1 MSAIS
6 TTDRHAATASRSA
19 DATRAFF
26 AVLWRDIFVTG
37 REFPIFLAQV
47 VIQPLFLLFVFGKIL
62 TELGYAQGGYAQL
75 LFPGVVSLTIVL
87 TALQSTALP
96 LVIEFSFTKEIE
108 DRLLAPMPVS
118 LVAIEKEIFAAMRAL
133 IAGSVMFPIGL
144 WILGSVPGHASGVG
158 WLILFMVLGALAGG
172 AMGMT
177 MGTLVP
183 PNRIQIMFALILTP
197 LLFTGAVQYPWP
209 SLSHLKWFQIITL
222 FNPMTYV
229 SEGLRGAM
237 VPQVPH
243 MRPWICV
250 VALLASI
257 ALFTA
262 IGVRGFLRRA
272 LA

>member
-1 MSAIS
+1 VSAITTAGRRVTRS
-6 TTDRHAATASRSA
+6 THTAG
-19 DATRAFF
+19 ATRAFV

-37 REFPIFLAQV
+37 RELPIFLAQV

-62 TELGYAQGGYAQL
+62 TELGYARSGYAQL

-96 LVIEFSFTKEIE
+96 LVIEFSFSKEIE

-133 IAGSVMFPIGL
+133 VAGAVMFPIGL
-144 WILGSVPGHASGVG
+144 WILGAIPTHASGVG
-158 WLILFMVLGALAGG
+158 SLVLFMILGSLVGG

-209 SLSHLKWFQIITL
+209 SLSHLRWFQIIAL

-243 MRPWICV
+243 MQPWICV